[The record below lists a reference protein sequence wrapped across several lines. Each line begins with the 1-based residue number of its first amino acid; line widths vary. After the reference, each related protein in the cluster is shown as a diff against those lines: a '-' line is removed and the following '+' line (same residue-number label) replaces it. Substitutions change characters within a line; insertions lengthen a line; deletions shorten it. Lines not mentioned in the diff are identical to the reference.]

1 MNFKQMPSKNAQGG
15 FTLIELMIVVA
26 IIGIL
31 AAVAIPQY
39 SNYTIRSKIAA
50 AMGSVASLKTAV
62 GLCIQEAGGTK
73 DGCDTTAADAATGIP
88 AFTPTKELAAVSVTD
103 GEISLTFAEG
113 IATGVDG
120 LTASMDAEVAGPNIN
135 WRNNA
140 GTVTNEIAVAEL
152 TKNNPPA
159 AEEEGESGG

>member
-50 AMGSVASLKTAV
+50 AIGSVASLKTAV
-62 GLCIQEAGGTK
+62 GLCVQEAGGAVEDCSTT
-73 DGCDTTAADAATGIP
+73 TTAAPTVIP
-88 AFTPTKELAAVSVTD
+88 EFTPTKELSAVSVNG
-103 GEISLTFAEG
+103 GEITLTFAEG
-113 IATGVDG
+113 IASGVDT
-120 LTASMDAEVAGPNIN
+120 LTAKMKAEVKGPNLVWTN
-135 WRNNA
+135 DKD
-140 GTVTNEIAVAEL
+140 TVTNEVAIAEL
-152 TKNNPPA
+152 TKNNPP
-159 AEEEGESGG
+159 ETDPSGD